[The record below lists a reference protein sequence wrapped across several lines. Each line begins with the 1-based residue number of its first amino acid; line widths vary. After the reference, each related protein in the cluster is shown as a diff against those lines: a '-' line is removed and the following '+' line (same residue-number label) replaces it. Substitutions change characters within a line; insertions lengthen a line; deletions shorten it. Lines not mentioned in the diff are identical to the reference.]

1 MQPSLTPSHNASAGV
16 PGWSPAASGMTLL
29 NTAYQWWTGTGPQ
42 PGAAADHD
50 GPPAEL
56 SADMAALLDI
66 QPDSDGGDF
75 QAVKVKR
82 DSSSAQDR
90 KGSLDSQRTI
100 VRHWLAQPSTVTR
113 LADIGLQVKDVEAA
127 LQRNIASFESGQP
140 ARVRAGNYNG
150 LVNYPQ
156 KPRPHD
162 LFVYSVRDAMRGGA
176 LREFRNAALAT
187 TTPTVLPTAADAP
200 PTVAPP
206 PSAVSGVNLALR
218 EKAMAQIRY
227 FRANIDRMLPFFG
240 EPFPNGLFRL
250 SEGRAELAEL
260 SWALDAVPCVTSLHP
275 VRNGFGAVYPSPG
288 DDSHRMHHVTIER
301 RGEVFLS
308 RTEDRH
314 HVRYSLDRGRT
325 WTDTAVYTDDVV
337 EAEKTQL
344 WASIIRANKEAKNR
358 HIQASKWLPW

>member
-1 MQPSLTPSHNASAGV
+1 MQPSFSPNHTSSAGV

-29 NTAYQWWTGTGPQ
+29 NTAYHWWTGTPMH
-42 PGAAADHD
+42 PDAPVEHN

-56 SADMAALLDI
+56 SADMAALLDL
-66 QPDSDGGDF
+66 QPDTDSADF

-82 DSSSAQDR
+82 DRTSTQDR
-90 KGSLDSQRTI
+90 KGSLNSQETI
-100 VRHWLAQPSTVTR
+100 VQYWLAQPGMVNR
-113 LADIGLQVKDVEAA
+113 LADIGLQVKDVQAA
-127 LQRNIASFESGQP
+127 LQRNIANFEAGLP
-140 ARVRAGNYNG
+140 ARVRAGSYNG
-150 LVNYPQ
+150 LVTFPQ

-187 TTPTVLPTAADAP
+187 TLPTVLPTATDAP
-200 PTVAPP
+200 PAVAP
-206 PSAVSGVNLALR
+206 PSAVSDVNLARR
-218 EKAMAQIRY
+218 EKALAQVRH
-227 FRANIDRMLPFFG
+227 FRADIERMLPFFG
-240 EPFPNGLFRL
+240 EEFPKGFWSLA
-250 SEGRAELAEL
+250 EGRAELAEL
-260 SWALDAVPCVTSLHP
+260 SWAIDAVPCVTSLHP

-288 DDSHRMHHVTIER
+288 DDSQRMHHVTIER

-308 RTEDRH
+308 RTEDGH

-344 WASIIRANKEAKNR
+344 WASVIRSNRVAKER
-358 HIQASKWLPW
+358 HLQAGKWMRW